1 MINNK
6 NFLLEE
12 IPKFHAISQQYD
24 RTAFWKENKKLCIE
38 GFWSGGK
45 WMPGTLYYY
54 CNFHTIRFEEEGAA
68 SRKIGR
74 PWLRDIEWEKAYI
87 YEEALGFSG
96 FSNDNAITC
105 DRKYGPEKDRAL
117 KFGWIT
123 EDQLKSKIY
132 IPAREYLRKLHPSNV
147 GKPLYAN
154 QAKNVLDL
162 EARGGGKDLED
173 NTLVYKKDGPIK
185 IVDINIGDLI
195 YGADGQLTNV
205 VDKKHFD
212 DQLQYRITFADDRSI
227 LCGGGHLW
235 NVTTKDGGSYTL
247 ETEYIYNTY
256 KGYKRKIP
264 NGKYDFDSRYFVQM
278 NSPIVGEEINL
289 PIEPYYLGLW
299 LGDGNSH
306 NTGITTIDDEIK
318 NYIYDYSERLGLH
331 ININLN
337 KSKTCPTYNLNGPR
351 NGYSGCNILLN
362 KLRSLDLLNN
372 KHIPDIYLNAS
383 FDQKLEL
390 LKGLM
395 DSDGHIG
402 KTHIEFT
409 SSIPTLANDFI
420 KLCRVM
426 GIRINITTRI
436 PHYRKNG
443 EKVYGKLN
451 YRFSVKPVFNIFK
464 LSRKSDQFSKLGNY
478 SNGTHR
484 KVSIKNVEP
493 VSIMSSTCIAVD
505 NNDKLFI
512 AGDYIVTHNSF
523 WSSALILHNFLFDG
537 SYDYDM
543 YLSNKKDGTPLT
555 SDTVV
560 GAIESKYSDDLLKK
574 VKIAMEHLPDKQT
587 INNEIY
593 PSPLWVNFSGSL
605 SSGKTLTSSVG
616 SMISH
621 RTFMDNALSA
631 NGLRPNRAFL
641 EEIGFLENIV
651 EVIGALEA
659 TQASS
664 DFKNLVIY
672 MLGTGGLSAH
682 GAITFTKEIFYNPEE
697 FNCLSFEDIWEKK
710 GKIGFF
716 LPATHTINKF
726 KKGENLITDEANA
739 KIYVEEEIDKAKKSG
754 NRRRYMAEIINKPLK
769 PSDIFLTVEGNF
781 FPIDDLREHLA
792 SIENNK
798 RILDSSW
805 KVEFYIKDGKCDWNV
820 SSKPVLRD
828 FPHKRGDNLD
838 TAMEVW
844 ELPKMDSTSKPPY
857 GRYLAS
863 LDPVD
868 NDGGD
873 DVDHSLMSG
882 FIMDSWTDRLVLE
895 YTGRTKLAEEFYEQ
909 WRRALIYYN
918 AICIYERNL
927 KGFFGHMK
935 KNTCLSYLCEQPE
948 VLNEKGLVQIK
959 GAIGNQTKGVHCTT
973 PIINWGLELLL
984 NYINSKAYDQ
994 PDIEDEDE
1002 SNYVRNLSTIRST
1015 AALQEMLAY
1024 NSEINADRISSLIL
1038 LMILREDRINLSKN
1052 AFAKKVQIIT
1062 QNKFWDR
1069 AYKKPYLRQF
1079 NPKF

>member
-1 MINNK
+1 MINNS
-6 NFLLEE
+6 NFLLPE

-24 RTAFWKENKKLCIE
+24 RTAFWKIQKKQSIE
-38 GFWSGGK
+38 GYWSSGK

-54 CNFHTIRFEEEGAA
+54 CNFHTIKFEEEGSA
-68 SRKIGR
+68 SRRIGR

-123 EDQLKSKIY
+123 EEQLKTKVY
-132 IPAREYLRKLHPSNV
+132 ISAREYLRKLHSTDL

-162 EARGGGKDLED
+162 EARGGGK
-173 NTLVYKKDGPIK
+173 
-185 IVDINIGDLI
+185 
-195 YGADGQLTNV
+195 
-205 VDKKHFD
+205 
-212 DQLQYRITFADDRSI
+212 
-227 LCGGGHLW
+227 
-235 NVTTKDGGSYTL
+235 
-247 ETEYIYNTY
+247 
-256 KGYKRKIP
+256 
-264 NGKYDFDSRYFVQM
+264 
-278 NSPIVGEEINL
+278 
-289 PIEPYYLGLW
+289 
-299 LGDGNSH
+299 
-306 NTGITTIDDEIK
+306 
-318 NYIYDYSERLGLH
+318 
-331 ININLN
+331 
-337 KSKTCPTYNLNGPR
+337 
-351 NGYSGCNILLN
+351 
-362 KLRSLDLLNN
+362 
-372 KHIPDIYLNAS
+372 
-383 FDQKLEL
+383 
-390 LKGLM
+390 
-395 DSDGHIG
+395 
-402 KTHIEFT
+402 
-409 SSIPTLANDFI
+409 
-420 KLCRVM
+420 
-426 GIRINITTRI
+426 
-436 PHYRKNG
+436 
-443 EKVYGKLN
+443 
-451 YRFSVKPVFNIFK
+451 
-464 LSRKSDQFSKLGNY
+464 
-478 SNGTHR
+478 
-484 KVSIKNVEP
+484 
-493 VSIMSSTCIAVD
+493 
-505 NNDKLFI
+505 
-512 AGDYIVTHNSF
+512 SF
-523 WSSALILHNFLFDG
+523 WSSALILHNFLLDG
-537 SYDYDM
+537 AYDYDM
-543 YLSNKKDGTPLT
+543 YLQNKKDGTPLT

-574 VKIAMEHLPDKQT
+574 VKVAIEHLPDKQI

-616 SMISH
+616 SVINH
-621 RTFMDNALSA
+621 RTFMDSALAA
-631 NGLRPNRAFL
+631 NGTRPNRAFL
-641 EEIGFLENIV
+641 EEVGFLENIV

-672 MLGTGGLSAH
+672 MLGTGGLSTH

-697 FNCLSFEDIWEKK
+697 FNCLAFEDTWEKK

-739 KIYVEEEIDKAKKSG
+739 KVYVEEEIDKAKKSG

-918 AICIYERNL
+918 ALCIYERNL

-948 VLNEKGLVQIK
+948 ILNEKGLVQIK

-984 NYINSKAYDQ
+984 NYINGKAYDQ
-994 PDIEDEDE
+994 PETEDEDE
-1002 SNYVRNLSTIRST
+1002 SSYVRNLSTIRST